1 VIKHFANRQFVIFL
15 VTGGTAAAVNF
26 CSRIVFNLWVSFS
39 TAVVLAYLMG
49 MLTAF
54 VLARLFVFKESTQ
67 SVHRSVMFF
76 TLVNLIA
83 VVQTFIISLGLAL
96 YLFPMMGMEFFPREI
111 AHAIGVVVPVFTS
124 YIGHKHWS
132 FK

>member
-1 VIKHFANRQFVIFL
+1 MIKHFANRQFVIFL